1 MGPCPLV
8 IASGHM
14 PAVPQKI
21 GHFKVSRLLGK
32 GAMGEVFEAVDSSL
46 GRRVAVKV
54 LSQKH
59 RESKEFKTRFE
70 REGRSLATMNHKHV
84 VQVYFIGE
92 HEGRPF
98 LAMEYLD
105 GIDVGQAIKR
115 NGPLHPG
122 DAAEIIR
129 QAASGLQETQRAGV
143 VHRDV
148 KPSNLVLT
156 SSGEVKVTDFGLA
169 KALQEDMSITATGV
183 FVGTPDYLA
192 PEQAMGDDV
201 DASADIYALGCSLY
215 HMCSGNP
222 PFRKGG
228 SDDHY
233 TAVVRRHLKSERPQ
247 LKNVLPKFDEAL
259 SDLCRRMMS
268 RRLDVRPNYAELVD
282 ALGDVVGRLGGRLP
296 PRHVDPETG
305 LSHTTGPLSVV
316 EEAVE
321 SGVTD
326 APEVRPRAGVSM
338 VQLMMIVAGVLV
350 AGVLIGLTL
359 AGS

>member
-1 MGPCPLV
+1 
-8 IASGHM
+8 
-14 PAVPQKI
+14 
-21 GHFKVSRLLGK
+21 
-32 GAMGEVFEAVDSSL
+32 
-46 GRRVAVKV
+46 
-54 LSQKH
+54 
-59 RESKEFKTRFE
+59 
-70 REGRSLATMNHKHV
+70 
-84 VQVYFIGE
+84 
-92 HEGRPF
+92 
-98 LAMEYLD
+98 
-105 GIDVGQAIKR
+105 
-115 NGPLHPG
+115 
-122 DAAEIIR
+122 
-129 QAASGLQETQRAGV
+129 
-143 VHRDV
+143 
-148 KPSNLVLT
+148 
-156 SSGEVKVTDFGLA
+156 
-169 KALQEDMSITATGV
+169 
-183 FVGTPDYLA
+183 
-192 PEQAMGDDV
+192 MGDDV